1 MPSIVEIAAVVFVT
15 SLRAKVSMRIKE
27 MKNLISKSTYI
38 LFFATLLFPFTGY
51 ATNFTYNSVTICGP
65 AGMKSWE
72 KEKYPDI
79 TAYKY
84 FYIHKS
90 KDNKIIVWNN
100 FYQFTNFK
108 EISYEQLY
116 IQNAG
121 VTSLKFSTSEGVDK
135 YVLTL
140 RNESNSG
147 RNVEKTLLVNLSSG
161 TFISRVSGFEPV
173 IGVCNGVDSV
183 K

>member
-1 MPSIVEIAAVVFVT
+1 
-15 SLRAKVSMRIKE
+15 
-27 MKNLISKSTYI
+27 MKKTISKSACI
-38 LFFATLLFPFTGY
+38 LLFGTLIFPFT
-51 ATNFTYNSVTICGP
+51 AHASNFTYNSVTICGP

-72 KEKYPDI
+72 EEKIPDL

-90 KDNKIIVWNN
+90 KDNKIVVWND
-100 FYQFTNFK
+100 FYQYTNFN
-108 EISYEQLY
+108 EISYEQLF

-121 VTSLKFSTSEGVDK
+121 ITSLKFSASEGVEK
-135 YVLTL
+135 YILTL

-147 RNVEKTLLVNLSSG
+147 KNRERILLVNPSSG
-161 TFISRVSGFEPV
+161 TFISRISGFAP
-173 IGVCNGVDSV
+173 ITGVCNAVDLI